1 MFLKGGVLIL
11 LAWSGDGFFPPYG
24 AHFRYLASSWRSWA
38 LSWPILALS
47 RPILSPSCFKMAP
60 RWPNIAQHSAKMSQH
75 SLQEQ
80 PQDPKKPSKVMY
92 CRRFFGFRHF
102 WQDRAQD
109 PKKVAK
115 MLPKMLLGSKLAI
128 LGTSW
133 RQVGQLSAILAH
145 LGAKMSPTGIQIE
158 PQMRPKS
165 HLGPSWR
172 QEGRPGPQQCP

>member
-1 MFLKGGVLIL
+1 MFLKGGHGDALRGP
-11 LAWSGDGFFPPYG
+11 AWPLPPYG

-38 LSWPILALS
+38 LSWIILALS
-47 RPILSPSCFKMAP
+47 GRILSPSCSKMAP

-115 MLPKMLLGSKLAI
+115 MLPKV
-128 LGTSW
+128 
-133 RQVGQLSAILAH
+133 RQVGHLSLQVGHLGHILAP
-145 LGAKMSPTGIQIE
+145 SWPTW
-158 PQMRPKS
+158 R

-172 QEGRPGPQQCP
+172 QDAPQ